1 MIAHLGGASKLTRE
15 VRQRPRVVLTNN
27 NRRDVPAVSLEP
39 RRFHKDRPVLLLY
52 SLQRNV
58 QLRLQNVLAVAALT
72 TTIG

>member
-1 MIAHLGGASKLTRE
+1 MIAHFGGTSKLTRE
-15 VRQRPRVVLTNN
+15 VRQRPRVVLTSN

-39 RRFHKDRPVLLLY
+39 RRLHKDRPVLLLY